1 MKILREL
8 DIKKNSL
15 LVPLITLILIFLSVT
30 TQMAIDNR
38 TEISKA
44 KYIFLPDVD
53 TVKRFSLGFDAL
65 VSDIT
70 WIRCVQYAGEKH
82 YTANGLDW
90 MYRSL
95 DLVTTLDS
103 KFETAYLFGGIIL
116 ASDRNFVDESIS
128 ILKKG
133 MKNLPDRW
141 RFPFY
146 IGFNYFF
153 YLQQF
158 DLASDYIMKASKVPG
173 SPSYLPLLA
182 SRLLAEAN
190 KPDTALA
197 FLEKMYNQTEDP
209 VLREKI
215 GDRMKRVIVERDL
228 NALQISV
235 QEYSKI
241 KGKNPET
248 LGDVVRLGL
257 VGGIP
262 KEPFGGYYYLDRDT
276 GNVQSSIV
284 KERLRLYKKR

>member
-1 MKILREL
+1 MNIIKEL
-8 DIKKNSL
+8 DIKKN
-15 LVPLITLILIFLSVT
+15 FLSVLFIT
-30 TQMAIDNR
+30 LVLIFFSVITQMAIDKR
-38 TEISKA
+38 TEISKG

-53 TVKRFSLGFDAL
+53 AVKRFSLGFDAL
-65 VSDIT
+65 VTDIT
-70 WIRCVQYAGEKH
+70 WLRCVQYAGEKQ

-95 DLVTTLDS
+95 DLITTLDS

-116 ASDRNFVDESIS
+116 ASDRNFVDKSIS
-128 ILKKG
+128 ILEKG

-158 DLASDYIMKASKVPG
+158 DLASEFIMKASRVPG
-173 SPSYLPLLA
+173 SPAYLPLLA

-197 FLEKMYNQTEDP
+197 FLEKMYNQTDDP

-215 GDRMKRVIVERDL
+215 EDRMKRVAVERDL
-228 NALQISV
+228 NALQIAV

-241 KGKNPET
+241 EGKNPET
-248 LGDVVRLGL
+248 LGDLVSLGL
-257 VGGIP
+257 VRGIP
-262 KEPFGGYYYLDRDT
+262 VEPFGGYYYLDRDT
-276 GNVQSSIV
+276 GNVKSSIV

>member
-1 MKILREL
+1 
-8 DIKKNSL
+8 
-15 LVPLITLILIFLSVT
+15 
-30 TQMAIDNR
+30 
-38 TEISKA
+38 
-44 KYIFLPDVD
+44 
-53 TVKRFSLGFDAL
+53 
-65 VSDIT
+65 
-70 WIRCVQYAGEKH
+70 
-82 YTANGLDW
+82 

>member
-1 MKILREL
+1 MKTLRDL

-15 LVPLITLILIFLSVT
+15 LVPFITFILIFLSVT
-30 TQMAIDNR
+30 TQMAIDKR

-44 KYIFLPDVD
+44 KYIFLPDAD

-70 WIRCVQYAGEKH
+70 WLRCVQYAGEKQ

-128 ILKKG
+128 ILEKG

-158 DLASDYIMKASKVPG
+158 NLASDYIMRASRVPG

-190 KPDTALA
+190 RPDTALA

-215 GDRMKRVIVERDL
+215 GDRMKRVAVERDL
-228 NALQISV
+228 NALQIAV

-248 LGDVVRLGL
+248 LSDLVRLGL
-257 VGGIP
+257 VGAIP
-262 KEPFGGYYYLDRDT
+262 KEPFGGYYYIDRDT
-276 GNVQSSIV
+276 GNVKSSIV
-284 KERLRLYKKR
+284 KERLRLYKKK